1 MVQLVDCWWPLLT
14 TEANAAAASKLQHV
28 HDADKTALVRYVLPL
43 KPPCLD
49 AKDSYPTSYPI
60 LTMGWGELMSLASGE
75 WLVTMVTS
83 SKMSISGSRSSWKQV
98 FFTSDCYKDPGQS
111 VEYWCLESRL
121 AFPWSSWST
130 CCGSSGALIVNC
142 SLNTN
147 LTSLLLKNNFRL
159 IVCLLFNFTAWFLW

>member
-1 MVQLVDCWWPLLT
+1 MNFRVFARVRFGPHNVPIISNGNANLLMYIWMKLRQNFFWTSGCSWPLEWYSWVTAGAIT

-83 SKMSISGSRSSWKQV
+83 SKMSISGSRSS
-98 FFTSDCYKDPGQS
+98 
-111 VEYWCLESRL
+111 
-121 AFPWSSWST
+121 
-130 CCGSSGALIVNC
+130 
-142 SLNTN
+142 
-147 LTSLLLKNNFRL
+147 
-159 IVCLLFNFTAWFLW
+159 